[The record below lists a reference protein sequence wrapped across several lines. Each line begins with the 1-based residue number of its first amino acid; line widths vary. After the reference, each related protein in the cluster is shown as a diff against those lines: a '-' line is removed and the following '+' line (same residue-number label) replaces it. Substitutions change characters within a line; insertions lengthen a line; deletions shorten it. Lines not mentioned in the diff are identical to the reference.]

1 MALRL
6 CQIQYGT
13 TGQIL
18 FSISGRQE
26 VNVKSKKSLLEK
38 IGMSGIP
45 NPGAI
50 HDGGPPSWWTMH
62 LEVEK
67 KYYLRQLETD
77 GVFPPVLD
85 SLDNYKILSERMNVL
100 TIYLPWWNWSHVK
113 ASAQPNQLYTR
124 KMKPFLCFYIP
135 SLCR

>member
-50 HDGGPPSWWTMH
+50 HDGGPPSW
-62 LEVEK
+62 
-67 KYYLRQLETD
+67 
-77 GVFPPVLD
+77 
-85 SLDNYKILSERMNVL
+85 
-100 TIYLPWWNWSHVK
+100 
-113 ASAQPNQLYTR
+113 
-124 KMKPFLCFYIP
+124 
-135 SLCR
+135 